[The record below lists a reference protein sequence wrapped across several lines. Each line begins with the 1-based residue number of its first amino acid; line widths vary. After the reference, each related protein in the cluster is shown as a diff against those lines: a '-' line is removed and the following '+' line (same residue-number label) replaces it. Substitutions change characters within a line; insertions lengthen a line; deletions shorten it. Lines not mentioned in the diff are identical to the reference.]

1 MKFEKFVK
9 SLASSGVIYKRGVD
23 DLPFADRW
31 LASPSVF
38 MLIPPTVRSVTAE
51 AIQDNPIDDEI
62 KALCEDVLTRWY
74 AEKAGETDVGRV
86 LPSDYMWFTGDGEH
100 NYFRNA
106 YEGGKTWDW
115 SLQSPYK
122 S

>member
-38 MLIPPTVRSVTAE
+38 MKIPVTVKSDSCGHSGNAE
-51 AIQDNPIDDEI
+51 SNLQDD
-62 KALCEDVLTRWY
+62 
-74 AEKAGETDVGRV
+74 
-86 LPSDYMWFTGDGEH
+86 
-100 NYFRNA
+100 
-106 YEGGKTWDW
+106 
-115 SLQSPYK
+115 
-122 S
+122 